1 MKKHISLLASRL
13 CLGTTALANSPY
25 ISEVYDFMPAPGQFT
40 NTIPEYENGDTQASM
55 NAKCKEYL
63 AGQARGSMVCLG
75 AYGGYI
81 VFGFDHAVANKPGEY
96 DLKIYGNAFAA
107 SGRDDGGSAEP
118 GIVMV
123 SYDANGNGI
132 PDDAWYELAGSDYS
146 KSTTFHNY
154 EITYYKPS
162 GTEPDST
169 YIRWTSNDPAD
180 PMGYVERNQFHR
192 QDYWPGWA
200 EGNTLTFRG
209 TRLGHN
215 AIREEGGNWFL
226 RFLDWGYVDNRPNGE
241 DPGFKLDWV
250 VDAQGNPVHLDKVH
264 FIKVH
269 TGVNQTCGWLGETS
283 TEIIGAED
291 LHPEYAGIS
300 GIESGNTLRLLGVT
314 AGQLQ
319 LDNGTDVPL
328 SADLYDLQGRHV
340 RTLAIQP
347 GYATYDLNGLTPGA
361 YLLRAAGQ
369 TFKILV

>member
-1 MKKHISLLASRL
+1 MKKHISLLASLL

-154 EITYYKPS
+154 EITYYKPAGS
-162 GTEPDST
+162 EPDST

-209 TRLGHN
+209 TRLATTPSGK
-215 AIREEGGNWFL
+215 RE
-226 RFLDWGYVDNRPNGE
+226 
-241 DPGFKLDWV
+241 
-250 VDAQGNPVHLDKVH
+250 A
-264 FIKVH
+264 
-269 TGVNQTCGWLGETS
+269 TGSTASSTGDTS
-283 TEIIGAED
+283 TTVPTERTPASSSTGQWTPRATPCTSTRCISSKSTPASTRRAGGWAKRPRKSSAPRTCTPST
-291 LHPEYAGIS
+291 PESPASSPGIPFACWALPPGS
-300 GIESGNTLRLLGVT
+300 SRLTT
-314 AGQLQ
+314 A
-319 LDNGTDVPL
+319 
-328 SADLYDLQGRHV
+328 
-340 RTLAIQP
+340 
-347 GYATYDLNGLTPGA
+347 LTFP
-361 YLLRAAGQ
+361 
-369 TFKILV
+369 